1 MKILLG
7 VFLILIYLIFGPIL
21 VIWSLNT
28 MFALSIEYTFNT
40 WLSCYIL
47 MVVLNMIFNGNG
59 VSLKIKHDKYS
70 SETSKQKTIE

>member
-70 SETSKQKTIE
+70 NETSKQKTIE

>member
-28 MFALSIEYTFNT
+28 MFALSIEYTINT
-40 WLSCYIL
+40 WLSCCIL
-47 MVVLNMIFNGNG
+47 MNVLNMIFNDNG
-59 VSLKIKHDKYS
+59 VSIKIKNDKYFN
-70 SETSKQKTIE
+70 ETSKQETIK